1 MFDPLDLMYKDMQ
14 IDLFVASLVIDV
26 EQSVANFMR
35 DKLTQEER
43 DLYFDE
49 DMAYDDGY
57 EVFRCW
63 TYSSCPR

>member
-1 MFDPLDLMYKDMQ
+1 MFDPLDLMYKDME

-26 EQSVANFMR
+26 EKSVANVVR

-43 DLYFDE
+43 DMHFDE

>member
-1 MFDPLDLMYKDMQ
+1 MFDPLDLMYKDME

-26 EQSVANFMR
+26 EQSVANVVR
-35 DKLTQEER
+35 DRLTQEER
-43 DLYFDE
+43 DMYFDE

-63 TYSSCPR
+63 IYSSCPR